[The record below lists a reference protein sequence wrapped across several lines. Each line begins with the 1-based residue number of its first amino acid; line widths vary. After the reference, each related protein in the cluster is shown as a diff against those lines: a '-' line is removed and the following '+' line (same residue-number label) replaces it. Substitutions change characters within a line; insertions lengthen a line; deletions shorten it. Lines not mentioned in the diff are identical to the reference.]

1 MNVSDFSVS
10 DENSEYFRVAW
21 GLSKF
26 LLFEITREKE
36 YFTLSSVGINNQQF
50 MRALARAARTKTDND
65 NSVRDFLRNERCLS
79 FSPFFL
85 FRSFIYETTLR
96 AYLYFPISSRY
107 RMKYVNF

>member
-1 MNVSDFSVS
+1 MNVGDFSVS

-50 MRALARAARTKTDND
+50 MRALARAAP
-65 NSVRDFLRNERCLS
+65 ERKPITTIRFVIFCGMNGVSRFHLS
-79 FSPFFL
+79 FFFVLL
-85 FRSFIYETTLR
+85 FMKLRFARIYT
-96 AYLYFPISSRY
+96 SRY
-107 RMKYVNF
+107 RLDIG